1 MKEQRITRLLHELAE
16 QEVPADL
23 DLWPA
28 IQARVQPQAHRP
40 RLRPATRLG
49 WAVLVLGLFLTLG
62 AAAYAVGPV
71 IGRLLQFSSGW
82 QHVAEARL
90 AQEVHLSQTIGD
102 WTVTLERVYAD
113 ANQILIAYTV
123 SGPPGQNLS
132 ERATLTD
139 RQGRR
144 FPEMAGAGVTGASEL
159 LGVRLPPGQ
168 GAFISA
174 FDASAVQGQP
184 AKLDLH
190 LEIALGMLVP
200 VSDAQP
206 ALPLSPGPVA
216 AWSMTER
223 TVEPPTSTVVIAP
236 AVQLREEPLTGPF
249 TFDFSVP
256 FIPGRVALVQ
266 ESARVAGVTVKLER
280 VVVTPAETRAILC
293 FEPPTGESEHWVPV
307 ATLEVGDGR
316 EANSNTISTVSREA
330 GCYRYSFIAPL
341 ADWHGEWKLMVTEL
355 VGMDPSRPGEQ
366 TRIQG
371 PWTFT
376 FHVP

>member
-1 MKEQRITRLLHELAE
+1 MKEQRLTRILHELAE

-28 IQARVQPQAHRP
+28 IRAQIQPQARRL

-49 WAVLVLGLFLTLG
+49 WVALVLGLLLTVG
-62 AAAYAVGPV
+62 AAVYAVSPV
-71 IGRLLQFSSGW
+71 VSRLFQFSPGW
-82 QHVAEARL
+82 QHVEEARL

-113 ANQILIAYTV
+113 ANQVLVGYTV
-123 SGPPGQNLS
+123 SGPAGEYGHVE
-132 ERATLTD
+132 ERATLMD
-139 RQGRR
+139 NQGTR
-144 FPEMAGAGVTGASEL
+144 FSGMAGAGVTGVSEI

-168 GAFISA
+168 GAFVSA
-174 FDASAVQGQP
+174 FDASVVQGQP

-190 LEIALGMLVP
+190 LEITLSKLVP
-200 VSDAQP
+200 VGDAPPIPLP
-206 ALPLSPGPVA
+206 AA
-216 AWSMTER
+216 
-223 TVEPPTSTVVIAP
+223 PPTSTVLIVP
-236 AVQLREEPLTGPF
+236 AVQLREEPLVGPF
-249 TFDFSVP
+249 TFDLSVP

-266 ESARVAGVTVKLER
+266 ESVRVAGVTVKLDR

-293 FEPPTGESEHWVPV
+293 FDPPTGKSEHWVPV
-307 ATLEVGDGR
+307 ATLEAGDR
-316 EANSNTISTVSREA
+316 DTESAISTVSREA

-341 ADWHGEWKLMVTEL
+341 ADWHGEWKLTVTEL
-355 VGMDPSRPGEQ
+355 VGMDPTRPGEQ

>member
-1 MKEQRITRLLHELAE
+1 MKEQHITHPLHELAE
-16 QEVPADL
+16 QEVSADL

-28 IQARVQPQAHRP
+28 IQARVQSQARRP
-40 RLRPATRLG
+40 HLRPATRLG
-49 WAVLVLGLFLTLG
+49 WALLVLGLFLTLG

-82 QHVAEARL
+82 QHVEEARL
-90 AQEVHLSQTIGD
+90 AQEVHLSQTLGD

-123 SGPPGQNLS
+123 SGPPGQDLN

-144 FPEMAGAGVTGASEL
+144 FPEMAGAGVIGASEL

-168 GAFISA
+168 GAFVSA
-174 FDASAVQGQP
+174 FDASAVRGQP
-184 AKLDLH
+184 AKLNLH
-190 LEIALGMLVP
+190 LEIALRRLVP
-200 VSDAQP
+200 AGDAP
-206 ALPLSPGPVA
+206 SMPLPTA
-216 AWSMTER
+216 
-223 TVEPPTSTVVIAP
+223 PPTSTVVIAP
-236 AVQLREEPLTGPF
+236 AMQYQEEPLAGPF

-266 ESARVAGVTVKLER
+266 ESVRVAGVTVRLDR
-280 VVVTPAETRAILC
+280 VVVTPSETRAILC
-293 FEPPTGESEHWVPV
+293 FDPPQGKSEHWVPV
-307 ATLEVGDGR
+307 ATLQAGDSHD
-316 EANSNTISTVSREA
+316 ANSDTISTVSREA
-330 GCYRYSFIAPL
+330 GCYRYSFMAPL
-341 ADWHGEWKLMVTEL
+341 ADWHGEWKLTVTEL

-371 PWTFT
+371 PWAFT

>member
-1 MKEQRITRLLHELAE
+1 MKEQRITHLLHELAE
-16 QEVPADL
+16 QEVSADL

-28 IQARVQPQAHRP
+28 IQARLQPQARRLH
-40 RLRPATRLG
+40 LRPATRLG
-49 WAVLVLGLFLTLG
+49 WALLVLGLFLTLG

-71 IGRLLQFSSGW
+71 IGRLFQFSSGW
-82 QHVAEARL
+82 QHIEEARL

-123 SGPPGQNLS
+123 SGPPGQNLD

-139 RQGRR
+139 NQGTR

-159 LGVRLPPGQ
+159 LRIRLPPGQ
-168 GAFISA
+168 GAFVSA

-184 AKLDLH
+184 TKLDLH
-190 LEIALGMLVP
+190 LEIALSKLVP
-200 VSDAQP
+200 VGDAPSVP
-206 ALPLSPGPVA
+206 APAPA
-216 AWSMTER
+216 A
-223 TVEPPTSTVVIAP
+223 PPTSAVVIAP
-236 AVQLREEPLTGPF
+236 AVQLHEEPLAGPF
-249 TFDFSVP
+249 SFDFSVP

-266 ESARVAGVTVKLER
+266 ESVRVAGITVKLDR

-293 FEPPTGESEHWVPV
+293 FDPPTGESEHWVPI
-307 ATLEVGDGR
+307 ATLQTGDGR
-316 EANSNTISTVSREA
+316 DASDAISTVSREA
-330 GCYRYSFIAPL
+330 GCYRYSFMASL
-341 ADWHGEWKLMVTEL
+341 ADWHGEWKLTVTEL
-355 VGMDPSRPGEQ
+355 VGMDPTRPGEQ

-371 PWTFT
+371 PWMFA

>member
-1 MKEQRITRLLHELAE
+1 MKEQRITYALHELAE

-28 IQARVQPQAHRP
+28 IQARVQPRARRLH
-40 RLRPATRLG
+40 LRPATRLG
-49 WAVLVLGLFLTLG
+49 WALLVLGLVLTLG

-71 IGRLLQFSSGW
+71 IGRLFQFSPGW
-82 QHVAEARL
+82 QHVGEARL

-123 SGPPGQNLS
+123 SGPPGQNLI

-139 RQGRR
+139 NQGRR

-168 GAFISA
+168 GAFVSA

-190 LEIALGMLVP
+190 LEIVLGRLVP
-200 VSDAQP
+200 VGDALSTP
-206 ALPLSPGPVA
+206 LPTA
-216 AWSMTER
+216 
-223 TVEPPTSTVVIAP
+223 PPTSTVAIAP
-236 AVQLREEPLTGPF
+236 AMRYQEEPLAGPF

-266 ESARVAGVTVKLER
+266 ESARVAGVTVRLER

-293 FEPPTGESEHWVPV
+293 FDPPEGESESWVPI
-307 ATLEVGDGR
+307 ATLEAGAGR
-316 EANSNTISTVSREA
+316 DVADAISTVNHERA

-341 ADWHGEWKLMVTEL
+341 ADWHGEWKLTVTDL
-355 VGMDPSRPGEQ
+355 VGMDPNRPGEQ

-371 PWTFT
+371 PWAFT